1 MKTMGFIN
9 SHKENEN
16 RIALLPCH
24 MNELGKEAAY
34 MFFERGYASKLGIP
48 DQEYEK
54 MGASISTREEIL
66 QKCDIICDLKA
77 GDAEY
82 LGELREG
89 TTIFGW
95 VHPHGSRYE
104 ETSAGQEAKGIC
116 LGRDAG
122 EQYPDFLQK

>member
-82 LGELREG
+82 LG
-89 TTIFGW
+89 
-95 VHPHGSRYE
+95 
-104 ETSAGQEAKGIC
+104 
-116 LGRDAG
+116 
-122 EQYPDFLQK
+122 

>member
-9 SHKENEN
+9 IHKENEN

-24 MNELGKEAAY
+24 MNDLGKEAAY
-34 MFFERGYASKLGIP
+34 LFFERGYASKLGIP

-77 GDAEY
+77 GVAEY

-89 TTIFGW
+89 TTIFGLGS
-95 VHPHGSRYE
+95 PSCGSRYE
-104 ETSAGQEAKGIC
+104 DISAGQEAKGIC
-116 LGRDAG
+116 LGRSAG
-122 EQYPDFLQK
+122 K